1 VVGAGHGTPIARRR
15 STPRCRTAPALLAT
29 LTLAAVPS
37 LAAQSP
43 ADTTLPAGAEYQF
56 RGSFSGIERFLYGQR
71 YRCLWAVPVAV
82 PPLGLPGPLTE
93 SRVEDATEG
102 RRAGFLRF
110 STPDGT
116 RWVYRALD
124 RDLVAV
130 APAPLRENL
139 LPSVIQGLNASRH
152 PGAAPV
158 VQALAAAGGTLV
170 PPSELVRLEESLPVP
185 TGDGRLGYLRRAD
198 TAGITTTQL
207 LDSLRAG
214 GAHPFDAEAY
224 LRERLFD
231 TWLGSWDDAPDLWRW
246 ELGGMPRRWTPRPRE
261 RDRAFAMYDGLLAG
275 MGRRYLPGFVSFGEG
290 YDDQLGVMPLQ
301 RAFDRQLLAMLD
313 WTVWD
318 STAALMQRALT
329 DSVIAAAVAREPPEY
344 AALDGSRLAAI
355 LRARRDALPE
365 AARRLYRIV
374 NQEAALL
381 GTAGA
386 DTVSVTQLPD
396 DGVDVEFS
404 DGRRR
409 HFAPGDADAIS
420 LYLGGGP
427 DLVRLHGRGAGGPW
441 VDIRWQPGLTVTGDR
456 GTGLKT
462 TLFGGGTVPAGV
474 RADVVKDTLAPPE
487 ISDVN
492 LLRPPAEP
500 LHGTVLGPVVWLDVN
515 SDLGVLLGGGVNLTT
530 YRVGHQ
536 PYYRWLQV
544 KGGYATTP
552 GDFAIELHGKFNRW
566 RSRTAVTL
574 DAGLSQI
581 AVLHFF
587 GYGNTTPFDQPKDYY
602 RARQNQLYLYPAWN
616 FRSSPSSHVTIGPLF
631 KWVVTDTLQNTLINT
646 TRPYGVPD
654 FSQLGVQAT
663 ATLDTRDVA
672 RFTRRGLLLSAGGT
686 FYPFVFGAGNSFG
699 GIRASVATFLTPK
712 TLSRVTLALRG
723 TLRVAVGDVPVH
735 EAAFAGGSS
744 TLRGYEAGR
753 FAGNAA
759 VFFNNEVRVHL
770 TTFPFIVPWQ
780 LGVVAIGDV
789 GRVFDPPSANVWHGS
804 VGGGLWVAMPDR
816 SIGGVITAVHSPE
829 GTSVWLGTGFMF

>member
-1 VVGAGHGTPIARRR
+1 VVGAGHGAPIALHRRR
-15 STPRCRTAPALLAT
+15 LRRHTAPALLAT

-43 ADTTLPAGAEYQF
+43 ADTTLAAGAEYQF
-56 RGSFSGIERFLYGQR
+56 HGSFSGFERFLYGQR
-71 YRCLWAVPVAV
+71 YRSLWAVPVAV

-93 SRVEDATEG
+93 SEVEDATQG

-130 APAPLRENL
+130 APEALRENL
-139 LPSVIQGLNASRH
+139 LPSVLQGLNASRH

-158 VQALAAAGGTLV
+158 VQALAAAVGARV
-170 PPSELVRLEESLPVP
+170 PPAELVRLEDRLPVP
-185 TGDGRLGYLRRAD
+185 NGNGRLGSLRRAD
-198 TAGITTTQL
+198 TVGITTTEL
-207 LDSLRAG
+207 LDSLRDS
-214 GAHPFDAEAY
+214 GARPLDAVAY

-246 ELGGMPRRWTPRPRE
+246 ELSGTPASWMPRPRD

-290 YDDQLGVMPLQ
+290 YDDKLGVMPLQ
-301 RAFDRQLLAMLD
+301 RAFDRQLLSMLD
-313 WTVWD
+313 CTVWD
-318 STAALMQRALT
+318 STTAALQRALT

-355 LRARRDALPE
+355 LRARRDALPA

-386 DTVSVTQLPD
+386 DTVTVTQLPD
-396 DGVDVEFS
+396 DGVDVEFA
-404 DGRRR
+404 DGRSR

-427 DLVRLHGRGAGGPW
+427 DLVRLRGRGTGGPW
-441 VDIRWQPGLTVTGDR
+441 LDIRWQPGLTVAGDR

-462 TLFGGGTVPAGV
+462 TLFGGGSVPTGV
-474 RADVVKDTLAPPE
+474 RADAVRDTLALPE
-487 ISDVN
+487 ISDIN
-492 LLRPPAEP
+492 LLRPAAEP
-500 LHGTVLGPVVWLDVN
+500 LHGTVLAPVAWLNVN

-587 GYGNTTPFDQPKDYY
+587 GYGNTTPFDQPKSFY

-616 FRSSPSSHVTIGPLF
+616 FRSSANSRVAIGPTF
-631 KWVVTDTLQNTLINT
+631 KWVVTDTLQNTLINN

-654 FSQLGVQAT
+654 FSQLGLQAT
-663 ATLDTRDVA
+663 AVLDSRDTPS
-672 RFTRRGLLLSAGGT
+672 FTRHGVLLSAGGT
-686 FYPFVFGAGNSFG
+686 YYPFVFGAGNSFG
-699 GIRASVATFLTPK
+699 GIRASAATYLTPR
-712 TLSRVTLALRG
+712 TLPRATLAIRG
-723 TLRVAVGDVPVH
+723 TLRVAMGDVPVH
-735 EAAFAGGSS
+735 EAAFAGGSN

-753 FAGNAA
+753 FAGNVA

-804 VGGGLWVAMPDR
+804 VGGGVWVAMPDR

-829 GTSVWLGTGFMF
+829 GTSIWLGTGFVF